1 MEQINGHYDVQ
12 YILGRVDVC
21 RGAEHAHA
29 VALQI
34 DLTEARLTLAPISC
48 NNNSNELR

>member
-34 DLTEARLTLAPISC
+34 DLTEPRLTLVPTAY